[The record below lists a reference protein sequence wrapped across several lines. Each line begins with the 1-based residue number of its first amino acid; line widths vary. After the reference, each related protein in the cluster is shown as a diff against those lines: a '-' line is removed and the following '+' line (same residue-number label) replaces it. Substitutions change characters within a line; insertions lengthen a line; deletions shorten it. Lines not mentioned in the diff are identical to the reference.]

1 MFSSFYRAMKTIA
14 LEFEWRKQIDF
25 IRAVMGQ
32 SSLDCTYHYVTQNV
46 ILGLGRYLFWRTD
59 IRTFYIIEWI

>member
-1 MFSSFYRAMKTIA
+1 MKTIA

-25 IRAVMGQ
+25 IRAVMGR
-32 SSLDCTYHYVTQNV
+32 SSLDCTYLYVTQNV
-46 ILGLGRYLFWRTD
+46 ILGLVRYLFWRTD